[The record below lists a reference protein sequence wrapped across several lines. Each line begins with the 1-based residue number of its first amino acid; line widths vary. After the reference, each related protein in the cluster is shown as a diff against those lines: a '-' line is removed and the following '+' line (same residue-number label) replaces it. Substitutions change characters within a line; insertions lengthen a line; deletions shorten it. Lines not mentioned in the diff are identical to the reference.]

1 MDGVLITT
9 TKTGKRD
16 ITYIQNIQ
24 DIKYVD
30 LNTLQITYDGK
41 NDIIYINQY
50 NSFELKDRAI

>member
-24 DIKYVD
+24 AIRYID
-30 LNTLQITYDGK
+30 LNTLKIRYNGK
-41 NDIIYINQY
+41 EDIIHINQY

>member
-30 LNTLQITYDGK
+30 LNTLKITYNGK
-41 NDIIYINQY
+41 DDIIHINQY
-50 NSFELKDRAI
+50 NSFKLKDRAI

>member
-24 DIKYVD
+24 GIKYVD

-41 NDIIYINQY
+41 NDIIHINQY

>member
-41 NDIIYINQY
+41 NDIIHINQY
-50 NSFELKDRAI
+50 NSFELKHRAL